1 MPRNVRA
8 LIGVGLAIEML
19 GKKSPRLADQTRA
32 LNHKPRQYIRGRDAM
47 VSRTAG

>member
-32 LNHKPRQYIRGRDAM
+32 LNHKPRQYIRGRGTMA
-47 VSRTAG
+47 VGAVG